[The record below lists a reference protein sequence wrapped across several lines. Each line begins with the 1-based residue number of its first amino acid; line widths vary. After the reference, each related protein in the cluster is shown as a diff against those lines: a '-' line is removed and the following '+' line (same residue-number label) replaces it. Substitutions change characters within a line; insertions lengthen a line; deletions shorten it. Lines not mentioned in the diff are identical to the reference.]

1 MSSSCVEPAVPSILP
16 YPYRTE
22 PMRLLTTLSCL
33 FAVLT
38 AHAQPGTTCADAIP
52 VAPGTHTAPFDNAWY
67 VYTAP
72 GTGQYT
78 LSTCGLSDCDTKLW
92 AYTYCTGLVTN
103 EQGLNALGYNDD
115 ACGLQTNVV
124 LNLTGGQVIYIRV
137 GDYQNACAGDTVVWS
152 LAANVA
158 PPAPACGPG
167 QAPVQLNVV
176 PDAYPNEM
184 SWDLRNG
191 SGTVLASGTSAGAA
205 LCVDT
210 GTCLVF
216 SMHDTY
222 GDGIFAPGGFWVYY
236 DGALIGQGG
245 NFDFHDRVEWNCP
258 PGFSCLSPATVG
270 LGQYSTPGDEG
281 WYAFVPDS
289 NGVYTISTCGTATCD
304 TRIWVYDHCE
314 GLNWDDTNIG
324 TIYYDDNSGGC
335 GLQAQV
341 QALLEAGTTY
351 YIRIG
356 DTGVD
361 CAGGPIAWSLDYA
374 GPIVGCTDPTACNYD
389 PLATVSDGSCIPWGD
404 PACPLGPD
412 LIVRSD
418 VLQNSIY
425 AQTMVV
431 NANDCYIQ
439 EGCLAGFGTR
449 ELIRFTT
456 HIQNIGFMDYY
467 IGNPGANPDQFVYGV
482 CHNHWHY
489 EGYAEY
495 LLYDSTGQQTAQGFK
510 NGFCVMDLECSGGGS
525 AQYGCSNMGISMG
538 CGDIYSSGLSCQWI
552 DITDVPDG
560 RYTLVVRTN
569 WDNTPDALGRQEMD
583 INNNW
588 GQACV
593 NIVRNPNLSVTVQQN
608 CPSYVDCLGEI
619 YGDAQ
624 FDCEGVCAG
633 TRLIGDLDVDADND
647 SLDAAAYVAG
657 ILDASLAAAP
667 CTDVNDDG
675 LLTVAD
681 AAMIAHC
688 HQANQLADS
697 ALIDTRCGFPLLDMV
712 NIYDSVTFTIGAFDM
727 GAGYLDV
734 HVRNPNRKLV
744 GYELR
749 FSGITITG
757 VDNLADPA
765 DFPIVPAFN
774 GATAHVIGLSYVDS
788 LLERSNVFVPLFRVH
803 FTNPAATVCIDEVVD
818 VVNEDYAVSLT
829 FLQDPCV
836 AITEVASLSP
846 ADGVSVA
853 PSPFVDH
860 LVVTHAP
867 RSGRVVF
874 TLMDLQGR
882 VVRRSEAPASGQ
894 LRVDGRDL
902 ASGTYL
908 YRLEGAINASGRVVK
923 R

>member
-1 MSSSCVEPAVPSILP
+1 M
-16 YPYRTE
+16 RT
-22 PMRLLTTLSCL
+22 PLFLLVVL
-33 FAVLT
+33 FSLIAQ
-38 AHAQPGTTCADAIP
+38 AQPGTTCSTAFP

-72 GTGQYT
+72 ATGQYT
-78 LSTCGLSDCDTKLW
+78 ISTCGLSSCDTKLW

-115 ACGLQTNVV
+115 ACSLQSRLV
-124 LNLTGGQVIYIRV
+124 LNLTGGQEIFIRV
-137 GDYQNACAGDTVVWS
+137 GDYQNACAADTVVWS
-152 LAANVA
+152 LSANIPPPPPVCGAGEVA
-158 PPAPACGPG
+158 
-167 QAPVQLNVV
+167 VQVNIV

-191 SGTVLASGTSAGAA
+191 NGQVLASGASTGAS

-210 GTCLVF
+210 ADCLVF
-216 SMHDTY
+216 TMNDTY
-222 GDGIFAPGGFWVYY
+222 GDGIFAPGGYWLYY
-236 DGALIGQGG
+236 DGALIAQGG
-245 NFDFHDRVEWNCP
+245 NFDFTDRVEWNCP
-258 PGFSCLSPATVG
+258 PGFGCLSPDTVEQG
-270 LGQYSTPGDEG
+270 LHSTIGNET
-281 WYAFVPDS
+281 WYIFVPDS
-289 NGVYTISTCGTATCD
+289 NGVYTVSTCGMNTCD
-304 TRIWVYDHCE
+304 TRVWIYDHCI
-314 GLNWDDTNIG
+314 GLIWDDTNIA
-324 TIYYDDNSGGC
+324 TIYYDNDQGGC

-341 QALLEAGTTY
+341 NALLQAGLTY

-356 DTGVD
+356 DTD
-361 CAGGPIAWSLDYA
+361 TSCAGTGIEWTLEYA
-374 GPIVGCTDPTACNYD
+374 GPIAGCTDPASCNFN
-389 PLATVSDGSCIPWGD
+389 PLAAVDDGSCIPWGD
-404 PACPLGPD
+404 PNCPLGPD

-425 AQTMVV
+425 TQTMVV

-449 ELIRFTT
+449 ELVRFTT
-456 HIQNIGFMDYY
+456 HIQNIGFTDYY
-467 IGNPGANPDQFVYGV
+467 IGNPGANPDQFVYGA

-495 LLYDSTGQQTAQGFK
+495 LLYDSAGQQMAQGFK

-538 CGDIYSSGLSCQWI
+538 CGDIYGSGLSCQWI

-569 WDNTPDALGRQEMD
+569 WDNSPDALGRYEMD

-588 GQACV
+588 GQAC
-593 NIVRNPNLSVTVQQN
+593 IQITRNPNLGVSVQQN
-608 CPSYVDCLGEI
+608 CPSYVDCLGQI
-619 YGDAQ
+619 YGNAQ
-624 FDCEGVCAG
+624 IDCEGVCAG

-647 SLDAAAYVAG
+647 STDAAGYVAG

-675 LLTVAD
+675 TLTVAD
-681 AAMIAHC
+681 AALIAHC
-688 HQANQLADS
+688 HQAHLLGDS
-697 ALIDTRCGFPLLDMV
+697 SLMDTRCSFPLLDMV
-712 NIYDSVTFTIGAFDM
+712 NIYDSVTFTIGAFDL

-757 VDNLADPA
+757 VDNLADPM

-774 GATAHVIGLSYVDS
+774 GTTAHVIGLTYVDS
-788 LLERSNVFVPLFRVH
+788 LFERNNGFEPLFRVH
-803 FTNPAATVCIDEVVD
+803 FVNPDNIICIDQVVD
-818 VVNEDYAVSLT
+818 VVNEDYASPLT
-829 FLQDPCV
+829 FLTDACVFSTAVAGVEGAAGLSVMPDPF
-836 AITEVASLSP
+836 
-846 ADGVSVA
+846 DDH
-853 PSPFVDH
+853 FVM
-860 LVVTHAP
+860 TYAP
-867 RSGRVVF
+867 RTGERVVLH
-874 TLMDLQGR
+874 LMDLQGR
-882 VVRRSEAPASGQ
+882 LVRRVEAPASGQ
-894 LRVDGRDL
+894 LRVEGRDL
-902 ASGTYL
+902 AAGSYL
-908 YRLEGAINASGRVVK
+908 YRLEGAVTATGRLVK